1 MLISIATKLKEILGG
16 NCLSDMT
23 INLAQSILCQ
33 QFSSVL
39 GRFQKLERSNY
50 FLRLSK
56 WKYSLSIFATN
67 MQHYLT

>member
-23 INLAQSILCQ
+23 INLAQSILRQ

-50 FLRLSK
+50 FL
-56 WKYSLSIFATN
+56 
-67 MQHYLT
+67 